1 VHNDF
6 RAANILTR
14 SSRIVAVLDFDEVA
28 WTHPV
33 ADLAKAGV
41 YLGTRFRDW
50 RPTPSAARAELRAG
64 YESVRPLDPVER
76 RWFDVL
82 VLWYGICAVPGP
94 TDPAGWADAL

>member
-14 SSRIVAVLDFDEVA
+14 RSRVVAVLDFDEVA

-50 RPTPSAARAELRAG
+50 RPTPAAARAELRAG
-64 YESVRPLDPVER
+64 YESVRPLEPVER

-94 TDPAGWADAL
+94 VDPAGWAEAL